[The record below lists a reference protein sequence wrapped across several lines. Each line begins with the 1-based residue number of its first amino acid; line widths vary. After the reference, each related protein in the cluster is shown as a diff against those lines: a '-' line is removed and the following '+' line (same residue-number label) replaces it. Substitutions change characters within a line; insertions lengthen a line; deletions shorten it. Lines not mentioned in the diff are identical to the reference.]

1 MESEIIII
9 SDNSRP
15 VDFGS
20 DDLVAAVNFSSD
32 EERDPS
38 DPQVLDVSS
47 EKEVDI
53 NSQSDMFEY
62 YSGGS
67 GLINEDD
74 EIFFRSG
81 EDHPAEDLLNR
92 LEFDES
98 TQTYTDDDV
107 RQSIAALSA
116 IKAAKYSFSEI
127 EGKFLII
134 GKIGE
139 GTFSSVY
146 KARSLTTPNGFVALK
161 RLYPTSTPQR
171 ILSEIKLL
179 QLLGGKCNVVP
190 LLGGFRDGGQV
201 TLVMPYFSHDSFK
214 DFMSTM
220 DAAWIKKYMRALLTA
235 LDHLHQHKVMHRDIK
250 PGNFLYSR
258 RTDQFLLVDFGL
270 AHFQLEDEED
280 QQTKKR
286 KREDDEEDASR
297 AAKRQKLSSSQS
309 RLTIPTP
316 VANDPNQKK
325 RIPARAG
332 TRGFRAPEV
341 LLRCIKQTTAIDVWS
356 AGVILLSILSGRYPF
371 FQSPDDM
378 AALAELAMICGTKEI
393 IDVGQQLNRK
403 VSLNFHAP
411 KSDWKQLCSKL
422 RGNSVL
428 PISDDVYNLLSRC
441 LDINPNTRITAGEA
455 LKHKFLI
462 E

>member
-1 MESEIIII
+1 
-9 SDNSRP
+9 
-15 VDFGS
+15 
-20 DDLVAAVNFSSD
+20 
-32 EERDPS
+32 
-38 DPQVLDVSS
+38 
-47 EKEVDI
+47 
-53 NSQSDMFEY
+53 
-62 YSGGS
+62 
-67 GLINEDD
+67 
-74 EIFFRSG
+74 
-81 EDHPAEDLLNR
+81 
-92 LEFDES
+92 
-98 TQTYTDDDV
+98 
-107 RQSIAALSA
+107 
-116 IKAAKYSFSEI
+116 
-127 EGKFLII
+127 
-134 GKIGE
+134 
-139 GTFSSVY
+139 
-146 KARSLTTPNGFVALK
+146 
-161 RLYPTSTPQR
+161 
-171 ILSEIKLL
+171 
-179 QLLGGKCNVVP
+179 VP

-286 KREDDEEDASR
+286 KREDYEEDASR

-403 VSLNFHAP
+403 VTLNFHAP
-411 KSDWKQLCSKL
+411 KSDWKQLCSK
-422 RGNSVL
+422 
-428 PISDDVYNLLSRC
+428 Y
-441 LDINPNTRITAGEA
+441 AMY
-455 LKHKFLI
+455 LI
-462 E
+462 

>member
-139 GTFSSVY
+139 GKNAIFFLVPKTNFRYCLQELSV
-146 KARSLTTPNGFVALK
+146 RS
-161 RLYPTSTPQR
+161 
-171 ILSEIKLL
+171 
-179 QLLGGKCNVVP
+179 
-190 LLGGFRDGGQV
+190 
-201 TLVMPYFSHDSFK
+201 
-214 DFMSTM
+214 
-220 DAAWIKKYMRALLTA
+220 
-235 LDHLHQHKVMHRDIK
+235 
-250 PGNFLYSR
+250 
-258 RTDQFLLVDFGL
+258 
-270 AHFQLEDEED
+270 
-280 QQTKKR
+280 TK
-286 KREDDEEDASR
+286 
-297 AAKRQKLSSSQS
+297 
-309 RLTIPTP
+309 
-316 VANDPNQKK
+316 
-325 RIPARAG
+325 PAR
-332 TRGFRAPEV
+332 
-341 LLRCIKQTTAIDVWS
+341 
-356 AGVILLSILSGRYPF
+356 
-371 FQSPDDM
+371 
-378 AALAELAMICGTKEI
+378 
-393 IDVGQQLNRK
+393 
-403 VSLNFHAP
+403 
-411 KSDWKQLCSKL
+411 
-422 RGNSVL
+422 
-428 PISDDVYNLLSRC
+428 
-441 LDINPNTRITAGEA
+441 
-455 LKHKFLI
+455 
-462 E
+462 